1 MITAEVIL
9 GLLYSSITLL
19 TPLLLAGLAELLV
32 ERSGILNLSL
42 EGTMLMGAFVAFM
55 VAFYTGDLYYATL
68 LASIAGAVLCL
79 LFAIL
84 TITLA
89 LDQMVTGLALNLL
102 TIGITS
108 YLYRASFGWYVSPIP
123 PHIQTT
129 LQPIEIP
136 VLSQILVIGKI
147 LFSHLPHTY
156 AAFVLVFLTW
166 WLLFKTEK
174 GLKIR
179 AIGEDPQTADYLGI
193 NVNLT
198 RYALLILEGCI
209 AGIAGSLLSIGYYNM
224 FLDNMTQGR
233 GYIAIALII
242 LSRWNPLL
250 LLGGAFLFSF
260 IDALQLRIQAFNIP
274 FLPYQFALML
284 PYLFTIVLLFVAGRK
299 VKGPASLAKP
309 FKKLR

>member
-1 MITAEVIL
+1 MITAEIAL
-9 GLLYSSITLL
+9 GLIYSSITLL

-108 YLYRASFGWYVSPIP
+108 YLYRAGFGWYVSPIP
-123 PHIQTT
+123 PHVQTT
-129 LQPIEIP
+129 LQPIDIP
-136 VLSQILVIGKI
+136 VLSQIPIVGKI

-156 AAFVLVFLTW
+156 AAFLLAFLAW

-209 AGIAGSLLSIGYYNM
+209 AGMAGSLLSIGYYNM

-250 LLGGAFLFSF
+250 LIGGAFLFSF

-284 PYLFTIVLLFVAGRK
+284 PYLFTIILLFVAGRK
-299 VKGPASLAKP
+299 VKGPASLARP

>member
-1 MITAEVIL
+1 MVTVEVAL

-19 TPLLLAGLAELLV
+19 TPLLLAGLVELLV

-55 VAFYTGDLYYATL
+55 VAFYTGNLAYATL
-68 LASIAGAVLCL
+68 LAGIAGIALCL

-108 YLYRASFGWYVSPIP
+108 YFYRASFGWYVSPIP
-123 PHIQTT
+123 PHIGTT
-129 LQPIEIP
+129 LQTIDIP
-136 VLSQILVIGKI
+136 LLSQIPMVGKI

-156 AAFVLVFLTW
+156 AAFALVFLSW
-166 WLLFKTEK
+166 WLLFRTEK

-193 NVNLT
+193 NVNRT
-198 RYALLILEGCI
+198 RYLLLIMEGFV
-209 AGIAGSLLSIGYYNM
+209 AGLAGSLLSIGYYNM

-242 LSRWNPLL
+242 LSRWNPML
-250 LLGGAFLFSF
+250 LLGGSFLFSF
-260 IDALQLRIQAFNIP
+260 IDAFQLRIQALNIAY
-274 FLPYQFALML
+274 LPHQFALML
-284 PYLFTIVLLFVAGRK
+284 PYLFTIIFLLVAGRK
-299 VKGPASLAKP
+299 VKGPASLARP
-309 FKKLR
+309 FKKSG

>member
-1 MITAEVIL
+1 MITTEVAL
-9 GLLYSSITLL
+9 GLIYSSITLL
-19 TPLLLAGLAELLV
+19 TPILLAGLAELLV

-55 VAFYTGDLYYATL
+55 VAFYTGNLSYATL
-68 LASIAGAVLCL
+68 VASIAGAVLCL
-79 LFAIL
+79 LFAFL

-123 PHIQTT
+123 PHIEMT
-129 LQPIEIP
+129 LHPIDIP
-136 VLSQILVIGKI
+136 VLSQIPIVGKI
-147 LFSHLPHTY
+147 LFNHLPHTY
-156 AAFVLVFLTW
+156 AAFTLVLLSW
-166 WLLFKTEK
+166 WLLFRTKN

-198 RYALLILEGCI
+198 RYVLLVLEGCV
-209 AGIAGSLLSIGYYNM
+209 AGLAGSLLSIGYYNM

-233 GYIAIALII
+233 GYIAIALVI

-250 LLGGAFLFSF
+250 LLGGTFLFSF
-260 IDALQLRIQAFNIP
+260 VDAFQLRIQAFNVP
-274 FLPYQFALML
+274 FLSYQFALML
-284 PYLFTIVLLFVAGRK
+284 PYLFTIILLLVAGRK